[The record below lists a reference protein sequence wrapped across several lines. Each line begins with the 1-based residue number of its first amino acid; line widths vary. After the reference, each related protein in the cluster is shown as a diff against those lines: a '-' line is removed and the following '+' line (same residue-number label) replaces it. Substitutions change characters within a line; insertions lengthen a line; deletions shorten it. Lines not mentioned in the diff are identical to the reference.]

1 MAPPGTWSFPSPDY
15 SWLSVGVT
23 RKMPLGREGFYC
35 QRGDPENRIKELK
48 LDLKA
53 DRLSW
58 HRFQANQ
65 LRLPLHAA
73 A

>member
-1 MAPPGTWSFPSPDY
+1 
-15 SWLSVGVT
+15 
-23 RKMPLGREGFYC
+23 MPLGREGFYC